1 MPFEQTNCASFL
13 IAIEVSLNWLSR
25 VAKSLV
31 NNFFCLFRS
40 YNTFYRVDRAIL
52 NYPVDR
58 TENIRGNTMK
68 H

>member
-1 MPFEQTNCASFL
+1 MPFEQTNCARFFNSNRSEFKL
-13 IAIEVSLNWLSR
+13 VISCSEIAR
-25 VAKSLV
+25 KQ
-31 NNFFCLFRS
+31 FFCLFRS

-58 TENIRGNTMK
+58 TENIRGNTIK